1 MVVLVTGSTRG
12 IGKSLIIEYAKRGLD
27 VIINYHNND
36 DDALKLQ
43 KYIESKYDVKSLVV
57 KCDVSDEEQV
67 EAMFNTINDE
77 FGKLDILI
85 NNCGICRD
93 SLFNEIKVRDFKR
106 ILDVN
111 LIGTYLCSKYASKFM
126 LESKKGVIINISS
139 SNAIDSYYPESAAY
153 DASKIGIISLTHN
166 MAREYA
172 PFIRVNT
179 VCPGWV
185 DTDMNQNL
193 SIEQIEEEKRKI
205 LLNRFADVEDI
216 SKVVVFLTSSDAKY
230 VNDAIIKIDG
240 GRYNE

>member
-1 MVVLVTGSTRG
+1 MVVLVTGSSRG

-111 LIGTYLCSKYASKFM
+111 LIGTYLCSKYASRFM
-126 LESKKGVIINISS
+126 LENKKDQKLVLFLLLIIWL
-139 SNAIDSYYPESAAY
+139 ESMLHLLELILFVL
-153 DASKIGIISLTHN
+153 D
-166 MAREYA
+166 
-172 PFIRVNT
+172 
-179 VCPGWV
+179 GW
-185 DTDMNQNL
+185 
-193 SIEQIEEEKRKI
+193 I
-205 LLNRFADVEDI
+205 LI
-216 SKVVVFLTSSDAKY
+216 
-230 VNDAIIKIDG
+230 
-240 GRYNE
+240 